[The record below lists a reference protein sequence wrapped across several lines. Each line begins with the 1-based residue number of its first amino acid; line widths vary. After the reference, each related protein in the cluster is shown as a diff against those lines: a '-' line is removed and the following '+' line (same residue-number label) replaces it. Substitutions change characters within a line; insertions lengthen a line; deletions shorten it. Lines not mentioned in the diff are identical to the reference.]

1 MDRLLFEM
9 DQQNKDIAAE
19 VRRMEEEEEA
29 KRREEAMKEE
39 EVRNITRR
47 LIELGRAPPPPPP
60 LPLEF
65 GPEGEVE
72 GEGEGE
78 DEVEVDASATESK
91 PMVHNPVRVIVIFY
105 SFDVL
110 THCSLVRFAR

>member
-1 MDRLLFEM
+1 MLDM
-9 DQQNKDIAAE
+9 DQQKKDIAAE
-19 VRRMEEEEEA
+19 VRWMEEEEEA
-29 KRREEAMKEE
+29 KRREEAMEEE

-47 LIELGRAPPPPPP
+47 LIELGHAPPSPPP

-78 DEVEVDASATESK
+78 DEVKDDALATESK
-91 PMVHNPVRVIVIFY
+91 PMVHNPVRVMVIFL
-105 SFDVL
+105 FI
-110 THCSLVRFAR
+110 

>member
-1 MDRLLFEM
+1 MFEM

-19 VRRMEEEEEA
+19 VRRMEEEQEA
-29 KRREEAMKEE
+29 KRREEAMEEE

-47 LIELGRAPPPPPP
+47 LIELGRAPPP

-65 GPEGEVE
+65 GPEGEVK

-78 DEVEVDASATESK
+78 DEVEDDASATESK
-91 PMVHNPVRVIVIFY
+91 PMVHNPVRVIGTFD
-105 SFDVL
+105 SFDDL

>member
-1 MDRLLFEM
+1 MLDM
-9 DQQNKDIAAE
+9 DQQKKDIAAE
-19 VRRMEEEEEA
+19 VSWMEE
-29 KRREEAMKEE
+29 EE

-47 LIELGRAPPPPPP
+47 LIELGRTPPPP

-78 DEVEVDASATESK
+78 DEVEDDASATESR
-91 PMVHNPVRVIVIFY
+91 PMVHNPVRVIGTFD
-105 SFDVL
+105 SFDDL

>member
-1 MDRLLFEM
+1 MDRLLFKM

-19 VRRMEEEEEA
+19 VRQMEEEKEA
-29 KRREEAMKEE
+29 KRREEAMEEE
-39 EVRNITRR
+39 EVCNITRR
-47 LIELGRAPPPPPP
+47 LIELGRTPPP

-78 DEVEVDASATESK
+78 DEVKDDALATESK
-91 PMVHNPVRVIVIFY
+91 PMVHNLVRVIVIFY

-110 THCSLVRFAR
+110 TLCSLVRFAR